1 MNILKYFL
9 KNLAIVSNISCHY
22 SNFESNTQ
30 TMKNFYILLI
40 SACSSVAFSQTTITK
55 SANDYVIGNT
65 INSANVV
72 GTPDNSATGNGVTF
86 NNSSLTSRTAVVASV
101 SAPSAAELS
110 DFPGTT
116 VKFEDGNANSIFY
129 KSSATQLE
137 ITGAGISGATLN
149 FNADNAI
156 FLKFPTA
163 FSNTYNDTARGTF
176 SNGTVSGLFRG
187 TISTTA
193 DATGTLLLGGDTYGN
208 ILRIK
213 TVQSYN
219 LYQSSD
225 TTYFFSIGTL
235 TSTIY
240 TYYDN
245 VNRYPLFTTTTA
257 TIAVPILSINQTTN
271 AAVRQVTPILA
282 TGNTNKN
289 DIKFYPNPVADNLF
303 FAGDLKNYSEV
314 KVYSL
319 DGKLVKSGSVSDQ
332 KLDLSKLSSGN
343 YILELRSTTEKSKT
357 IHIIK
362 N

>member
-1 MNILKYFL
+1 
-9 KNLAIVSNISCHY
+9 
-22 SNFESNTQ
+22 
-30 TMKNFYILLI
+30 MKNFYLMLL
-40 SACSSVAFSQTTITK
+40 SAGSCFAYSQTTITK
-55 SANDYVIGNT
+55 SANDYLVGNT

-72 GTPDNSATGNGVTF
+72 GTPDNSSTGSNVTF
-86 NNSSLTSRTAVVASV
+86 DNSLLTSGTAVVASV
-101 SAPSAAELS
+101 SAPSATELTS
-110 DFPGTT
+110 FPGTT
-116 VKFEDGNANSIFY
+116 VKFDDGNGNSIFY

-156 FLKFPTA
+156 FVKFPTA

-176 SNGTVSGLFRG
+176 SNGAVSGLFKG
-187 TISTTA
+187 TITTTA
-193 DATGTLLLGGDTYGN
+193 DATGTLLLGADSYSN

-257 TIAVPILSINQTTN
+257 TIVVPILSINQTTSV
-271 AAVRQVTPILA
+271 AVRQVNPTLA
-282 TGNTNKN
+282 TVNSDKN
-289 DIKFYPNPVADNLF
+289 NFKIYPNPVTDNLF
-303 FAGDLKNYSEV
+303 FAGDLGSYTEV
-314 KVYSL
+314 KVYSV
-319 DGKLVKSGSVSDQ
+319 DGKLVKTGSISDN
-332 KLDLSKLSSGN
+332 KLDLSKLSAGN
-343 YILELRSTTEKSKT
+343 YILELSSKTQNSKT

-362 N
+362 K

>member
-1 MNILKYFL
+1 
-9 KNLAIVSNISCHY
+9 
-22 SNFESNTQ
+22 
-30 TMKNFYILLI
+30 MKNFYLILL

-55 SANDYVIGNT
+55 SANDYLVGNT
-65 INSANVV
+65 INSANVL
-72 GTPDNSATGNGVTF
+72 GTPDNSSTGSGVTF
-86 NNSSLTSRTAVVASV
+86 NNSSLTSGTAVVASV
-101 SAPSAAELS
+101 ATPSAAELT

-116 VKFEDGNANSIFY
+116 VKFDDGNGNSIFY

-176 SNGTVSGLFRG
+176 SNGTVSGLFKG
-187 TISTTA
+187 TITTTA
-193 DATGTLLLGGDTYGN
+193 DATGTLLLGGDSYSN

-219 LYQSSD
+219 LYQTSD
-225 TTYFFSIGTL
+225 TTYVFSIGTL

-245 VNRYPLFTTTTA
+245 INRYPLFTTTSA
-257 TIAVPILSINQTTN
+257 TIMVPILGINQTTN
-271 AAVRQVTPILA
+271 AAVRQVTPTLA
-282 TGNTNKN
+282 TGNTSKN
-289 DIKFYPNPVADNLF
+289 DIKVYPNPVKDQLF
-303 FAGDLKNYSEV
+303 FAGDLGNYSDV
-314 KVYSL
+314 KIYSL
-319 DGKLVKSGSVSDQ
+319 DGKLVKSGAISGN
-332 KLDLSKLSSGN
+332 KLDVSNLSTGN
-343 YILELRSTTEKSKT
+343 YILELSSKSEKSKT

-362 N
+362 K